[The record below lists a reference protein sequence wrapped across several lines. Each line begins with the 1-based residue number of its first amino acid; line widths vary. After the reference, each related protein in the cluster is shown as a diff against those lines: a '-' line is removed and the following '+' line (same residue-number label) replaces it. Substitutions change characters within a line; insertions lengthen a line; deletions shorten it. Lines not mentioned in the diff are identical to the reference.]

1 MKKLLR
7 KNQIIITALVVM
19 VALAGY
25 LSLTNEE
32 DLAIGVLN
40 NGSAVSEQAAEG
52 MDDAEG
58 TDGKASEEASVS
70 GEEGSVPSD
79 GVAAENSSAEDS
91 VASEVQDDA
100 VADISD
106 EDIAAAEQK
115 DSSEASKENAGEAV
129 LVNNTVTSDYFESA
143 KLSREQ
149 TRAKNKETLLEL
161 VNSKS
166 ASDAQKEQAMNEIV
180 SMTAVNEKETATENL
195 LAAKGFEEVVVTIVD
210 DSVDVIVNAEK
221 LNEQQIAQIE
231 DVVKRK
237 TECASDKIVISP
249 VGKKG

>member
-25 LSLTNEE
+25 LSLTNEDE
-32 DLAIGVLN
+32 LAVGVMN
-40 NGSAVSEQAAEG
+40 QGPEVSEQPAA
-52 MDDAEG
+52 
-58 TDGKASEEASVS
+58 TDGQQDGT
-70 GEEGSVPSD
+70 GEQQDAAGDQTANAD
-79 GVAAENSSAEDS
+79 GLADENAKQTAEVADES
-91 VASEVQDDA
+91 

-106 EDIAAAEQK
+106 EDAAAAEQK
-115 DSSEASKENAGEAV
+115 AASKENAGEAV
-129 LVNNTVTSDYFESA
+129 LVNNTVNADYFEAA

-166 ASDAQKEQAMNEIV
+166 ASDVQKEKAMNEIV
-180 SMTAVNEKETATENL
+180 AMTAVNEKETATENL
-195 LAAKGFEEVVVTIVD
+195 LAAKGFNDVVVTIVD
-210 DSVDVIVNAEK
+210 DSVDVIVNAKELTK
-221 LNEQQIAQIE
+221 QQIAQIE

-249 VGKKG
+249 VGKKD

>member
-25 LSLTNEE
+25 LGLTDEE
-32 DLAIGVLN
+32 DLAVGVLN
-40 NGSAVSEQAAEG
+40 QSEQAAGGEG
-52 MDDAEG
+52 KDAAEN
-58 TDGKASEEASVS
+58 
-70 GEEGSVPSD
+70 
-79 GVAAENSSAEDS
+79 VAAENGTGSA
-91 VASEVQDDA
+91 VQDDT

-106 EDIAAAEQK
+106 EDVAAEEK
-115 DSSEASKENAGEAV
+115 KSDNEVSSKENAGEAV
-129 LVNNTVTSDYFESA
+129 LVSNTVTGDYFEAA

-161 VNSKS
+161 VNSNT
-166 ASDAQKEQAMNEIV
+166 ASEAQKEKAMNEIV
-180 SMTAVNEKETATENL
+180 AMTAINEKETATENL
-195 LAAKGFEEVVVTIVD
+195 LAAKGFQDVVVTIVD
-210 DSVDVIVNAEK
+210 DSVDVIVNAESLK
-221 LNEQQIAQIE
+221 EQQIAQIE

-237 TECASDKIVISP
+237 LECASDKIVISP

>member
-25 LSLTNEE
+25 LSLTDDQ
-32 DLAIGVLN
+32 DLAVGVLN
-40 NGSAVSEQAAEG
+40 QN
-52 MDDAEG
+52 
-58 TDGKASEEASVS
+58 T
-70 GEEGSVPSD
+70 GEST
-79 GVAAENSSAEDS
+79 AENATGRAVTEENVAKENTAEENASAED
-91 VASEVQDDA
+91 VAVEDEA

-106 EDIAAAEQK
+106 EDVAKEETK
-115 DSSEASKENAGEAV
+115 TEGEDVASKENAGEAV
-129 LVNNTVTSDYFESA
+129 LVNNTVTGDYFEAA

-161 VNSKS
+161 VNSDQ
-166 ASDAQKEQAMNEIV
+166 ASEAQKEKAMNEIV
-180 SMTAVNEKETATENL
+180 AMTAVNEKETATENL
-195 LAAKGFEEVVVTIVD
+195 LAAKGFEDVVVTIVD
-210 DSVDVIVNAEK
+210 DSVDVIVNAES
-221 LNEQQIAQIE
+221 LTEQQIAQIE

-249 VGKKG
+249 VGKKD

>member
-25 LSLTNEE
+25 LSLTDED
-32 DLAIGVLN
+32 DLAVGVLN
-40 NGSAVSEQAAEG
+40 NSAVTEEAAGDQKETEKAEDEVVAENVSATPAAE
-52 MDDAEG
+52 DE
-58 TDGKASEEASVS
+58 T
-70 GEEGSVPSD
+70 
-79 GVAAENSSAEDS
+79 
-91 VASEVQDDA
+91 

-106 EDIAAAEQK
+106 EDVAA
-115 DSSEASKENAGEAV
+115 KENAGEAV
-129 LVNNTVTSDYFESA
+129 LVNNTVTGDYFEAA

-161 VNSKS
+161 VNSKT
-166 ASDAQKEQAMNEIV
+166 ASEAQKEKAMNEIV
-180 SMTAVNEKETATENL
+180 AMTAVNEKETATENL
-195 LAAKGFEEVVVTIVD
+195 LAAKGFNDVVVTIVD

-221 LNEQQIAQIE
+221 LTEQQIAQIE

>member
-25 LSLTNEE
+25 LSLTDEE
-32 DLAIGVLN
+32 DLAVGVLN
-40 NGSAVSEQAAEG
+40 QSEQAAGGEG
-52 MDDAEG
+52 KDAAEN
-58 TDGKASEEASVS
+58 
-70 GEEGSVPSD
+70 
-79 GVAAENSSAEDS
+79 VAAENGTGSA
-91 VASEVQDDA
+91 VQDDT

-106 EDIAAAEQK
+106 EDVAAEEK
-115 DSSEASKENAGEAV
+115 KSDNEVSSKENAGEAV
-129 LVNNTVTSDYFESA
+129 LVSNTVTGDYFEAA

-161 VNSKS
+161 VNSNT
-166 ASDAQKEQAMNEIV
+166 ASEAQKEKAMPEIV
-180 SMTAVNEKETATENL
+180 AMTAINEKETATENL
-195 LAAKGFEEVVVTIVD
+195 LAAKGFQDVVVTIVD
-210 DSVDVIVNAEK
+210 DSVDVIVNAESLK
-221 LNEQQIAQIE
+221 EQQIAQIE

-237 TECASDKIVISP
+237 LECASDKIVISP

>member
-25 LSLTNEE
+25 LSLTDEQ
-32 DLAIGVLN
+32 DLAVGVLN
-40 NGSAVSEQAAEG
+40 QTDQSTG
-52 MDDAEG
+52 DTG
-58 TDGKASEEASVS
+58 TEEAVA
-70 GEEGSVPSD
+70 EENAG
-79 GVAAENSSAEDS
+79 AENTVDDSETVED
-91 VASEVQDDA
+91 ET

-106 EDIAAAEQK
+106 EDADVSQTDETKTAEE
-115 DSSEASKENAGEAV
+115 DVSSKENAGEAV
-129 LVNNTVTSDYFESA
+129 LVNNTVTGDYFEAA

-161 VNSKS
+161 VNSDK
-166 ASDAQKEQAMNEIV
+166 ASEAQKEKAMNEIV
-180 SMTAVNEKETATENL
+180 AMTAVNEKETATENL
-195 LAAKGFEEVVVTIVD
+195 LAAKGFQDVVVTIVD
-210 DSVDVIVNAEK
+210 DSVDVIVNAES
-221 LNEQQIAQIE
+221 LTEQQIAQIE

-249 VGKKG
+249 VGKKD

>member
-25 LSLTNEE
+25 LSLTDEE
-32 DLAIGVLN
+32 DLAVGVLN
-40 NGSAVSEQAAEG
+40 QSEQAAGGEG
-52 MDDAEG
+52 KDAAEN
-58 TDGKASEEASVS
+58 
-70 GEEGSVPSD
+70 
-79 GVAAENSSAEDS
+79 VAAENGTGSA
-91 VASEVQDDA
+91 VQDDT

-106 EDIAAAEQK
+106 EDVAAEEK
-115 DSSEASKENAGEAV
+115 KSDNEVSSKENAGEAV
-129 LVNNTVTSDYFESA
+129 LVSNTVTGDYFEAA

-161 VNSKS
+161 VNSNT
-166 ASDAQKEQAMNEIV
+166 ASEAQKEKAMNEIV
-180 SMTAVNEKETATENL
+180 AMTAINEKETATENL
-195 LAAKGFEEVVVTIVD
+195 LAAKGFQDVVVTIVY
-210 DSVDVIVNAEK
+210 DSVDVIVNAESLK
-221 LNEQQIAQIE
+221 EQQIAQIE

-237 TECASDKIVISP
+237 LECASDKIVISP

>member
-25 LSLTNEE
+25 LSLTDE
-32 DLAIGVLN
+32 DELAIGVLN
-40 NGSAVSEQAAEG
+40 NSSAPVSEEQNEGGTSGDGTEAEN
-52 MDDAEG
+52 
-58 TDGKASEEASVS
+58 T
-70 GEEGSVPSD
+70 GEENTDEKKD
-79 GVAAENSSAEDS
+79 GEESAAAENATAVED
-91 VASEVQDDA
+91 ET

-106 EDIAAAEQK
+106 EDV
-115 DSSEASKENAGEAV
+115 ASKENAGEAV
-129 LVNNTVTSDYFESA
+129 LVNNTVTGDYFEAA

-161 VNSKS
+161 VNSDS
-166 ASDAQKEQAMNEIV
+166 ASEAQKEKAMNEIV
-180 SMTAVNEKETATENL
+180 AMTAVNEKETSTENL
-195 LAAKGFEEVVVTIVD
+195 LAAKGFEDVVVTIVD
-210 DSVDVIVNAEK
+210 DSVDVIVNAES
-221 LNEQQIAQIE
+221 LTEQQIAQIE

-249 VGKKG
+249 VGKKD

>member
-1 MKKLLR
+1 MKKLMR

-25 LSLTNEE
+25 LSLTDEE

-40 NGSAVSEQAAEG
+40 RGGAASEQAL
-52 MDDAEG
+52 
-58 TDGKASEEASVS
+58 
-70 GEEGSVPSD
+70 EGSAEETAA
-79 GVAAENSSAEDS
+79 GENEAAAGENAAVAEVED
-91 VASEVQDDA
+91 DT

-106 EDIAAAEQK
+106 EDVAKSEEK
-115 DSSEASKENAGEAV
+115 EASKENAGEAV
-129 LVNNTVTSDYFESA
+129 LVSNTVTGDYFEAA

-161 VNSKS
+161 VNSKT
-166 ASDAQKEQAMNEIV
+166 ASEAQKEKAMNEIV
-180 SMTAVNEKETATENL
+180 AMTAVNEKETATETL
-195 LAAKGFEEVVVTIVD
+195 LAAKGFNEAVVTIVD

-221 LNEQQIAQIE
+221 LTEQQIAQIE

>member
-25 LSLTNEE
+25 LSLTDEE
-32 DLAIGVLN
+32 DLAVGVLN
-40 NGSAVSEQAAEG
+40 QSEQAAGGEG
-52 MDDAEG
+52 KDAAEN
-58 TDGKASEEASVS
+58 
-70 GEEGSVPSD
+70 
-79 GVAAENSSAEDS
+79 VAAENGTGSA
-91 VASEVQDDA
+91 VQDDT

-106 EDIAAAEQK
+106 EDVAAEEK
-115 DSSEASKENAGEAV
+115 KSDNEVSSKENAGEAV
-129 LVNNTVTSDYFESA
+129 LVSNTVTGDYFEAA

-161 VNSKS
+161 VNSNT
-166 ASDAQKEQAMNEIV
+166 ASEAQKEKAMNEIV
-180 SMTAVNEKETATENL
+180 AMTAINEKETATENL
-195 LAAKGFEEVVVTIVD
+195 LAAKGFQDVVVTIVD
-210 DSVDVIVNAEK
+210 DSVDVIVNAESLK
-221 LNEQQIAQIE
+221 EQQIAQIE

-237 TECASDKIVISP
+237 LECASDKIVISP

>member
-25 LSLTNEE
+25 LSLTNEDE
-32 DLAIGVLN
+32 LAVGVMN
-40 NGSAVSEQAAEG
+40 QGPEVSEQPSE
-52 MDDAEG
+52 
-58 TDGKASEEASVS
+58 TDGQQDAAGDQTADES
-70 GEEGSVPSD
+70 GLADENAKETAE
-79 GVAAENSSAEDS
+79 VADES
-91 VASEVQDDA
+91 

-106 EDIAAAEQK
+106 EDVAAAEQK
-115 DSSEASKENAGEAV
+115 AASKENAGEAV
-129 LVNNTVTSDYFESA
+129 LVSNTVNADYFEAA

-166 ASDAQKEQAMNEIV
+166 ASDVQKEKAMNEIV
-180 SMTAVNEKETATENL
+180 AMTAVNEKETATENL
-195 LAAKGFEEVVVTIVD
+195 LAAKGFNDVVVTIVD
-210 DSVDVIVNAEK
+210 DSVDVIVNAKE
-221 LNEQQIAQIE
+221 LTEQQIAQIE

-249 VGKKG
+249 VGKKD

>member
-25 LSLTNEE
+25 LSLTDEE
-32 DLAIGVLN
+32 DLAVGVLN
-40 NGSAVSEQAAEG
+40 QSEQAAGGEG
-52 MDDAEG
+52 KDAAEN
-58 TDGKASEEASVS
+58 
-70 GEEGSVPSD
+70 
-79 GVAAENSSAEDS
+79 VAAENGTGSA
-91 VASEVQDDA
+91 VQDDT

-106 EDIAAAEQK
+106 EDVAAEEK
-115 DSSEASKENAGEAV
+115 KSDNEVSSKENAGEAV
-129 LVNNTVTSDYFESA
+129 LVSNTVTNDYFEAA

-161 VNSKS
+161 VNSNT
-166 ASDAQKEQAMNEIV
+166 ASEAQKEKAMNEIV
-180 SMTAVNEKETATENL
+180 AMTAINEKETATENL
-195 LAAKGFEEVVVTIVD
+195 LAAKGFQDVVVTIVD
-210 DSVDVIVNAEK
+210 DSVDVIVNAESLK
-221 LNEQQIAQIE
+221 EQQIAQIE

-237 TECASDKIVISP
+237 LECASDKIVISP